1 MSYVE
6 IFYELAELKD
16 KEDFTD
22 YKEGSSS
29 CLLFVVCCGDSFG
42 SRSSGIQKQMA
53 KVSHWEQVRGLEW
66 GRSTNLQ
73 LAHHTPVT
81 STTSII

>member
-22 YKEGSSS
+22 YKEGCSSS
-29 CLLFVVCCGDSFG
+29 GPVSDLEAVVYR
-42 SRSSGIQKQMA
+42 SRWLK
-53 KVSHWEQVRGLEW
+53 
-66 GRSTNLQ
+66 
-73 LAHHTPVT
+73 
-81 STTSII
+81 